1 MDKLSRRDFL
11 GYSAAAAAGG
21 ALLGSTGTA
30 LAAGLPGRRPQ
41 EVEEPHAGSTG
52 TVSIGMRATLT
63 SLTPFAI
70 QGYQWS
76 QMMGYV
82 LYDPLVE
89 VLADGSLAPVAAA
102 SWDTTSPTET
112 VINVRPGMLFHNGS
126 EVTAQDVAYSIA
138 ARCDPKV
145 MAVTNGRPVMSPKQ
159 WVGVTTAGKYKVI
172 VHTTTRVRILEQPQP
187 ILVVPNNAHS
197 RFNVNTQD
205 AGSGPFTLE
214 NFVSSSSL
222 EVAANPNYWDGEPK
236 IRSLTFRLFSDV
248 AEEALNIRSGEVQG
262 IYDVDPLNFKQVS
275 GVPNTK
281 VIREATYADWW
292 IIQMGEPPFDNPA
305 VRKAIRY
312 CFNMPLIN
320 KIAFGGLGT
329 HAWDAFGFYPKS
341 WQIST
346 KYTGGYDPAKA
357 AALLK
362 AAGVKT
368 PFNVGLTGIDTYQ
381 DSINEGQVIQ
391 QGLKAAGLTATFQ
404 APTINEW
411 LSLTYGKGN
420 FSGLAFNA
428 GNIPFP
434 FLNLFDYLVD
444 PSALLSAYT
453 KGSPNPSVAAL
464 YNKVESGADPQEP
477 ALLKQAQEVILNDAV
492 VYFMFGGPVNMIL
505 PENVHGVIVNG
516 YGDVRWHKAS
526 FS

>member
-1 MDKLSRRDFL
+1 M
-11 GYSAAAAAGG
+11 
-21 ALLGSTGTA
+21 
-30 LAAGLPGRRPQ
+30 
-41 EVEEPHAGSTG
+41 
-52 TVSIGMRATLT
+52 
-63 SLTPFAI
+63 
-70 QGYQWS
+70 
-76 QMMGYV
+76 
-82 LYDPLVE
+82 
-89 VLADGSLAPVAAA
+89 
-102 SWDTTSPTET
+102 
-112 VINVRPGMLFHNGS
+112 
-126 EVTAQDVAYSIA
+126 
-138 ARCDPKV
+138 
-145 MAVTNGRPVMSPKQ
+145 
-159 WVGVTTAGKYKVI
+159 
-172 VHTTTRVRILEQPQP
+172 
-187 ILVVPNNAHS
+187 PNNAHS

-205 AGSGPFTLE
+205 VGSGPFTLE

-222 EVAANPNYWDGEPK
+222 QVAANPNYWGGEPK

-281 VIREATYADWW
+281 VITEATYADWW

-320 KIAFGGLGT
+320 KVAFGGLGT
-329 HAWDAFGFYPKS
+329 HAWDAFGFYPQS

-404 APTINEW
+404 APTIDDW

-434 FLNLFDYLVD
+434 FLNLWDYLVD

-453 KGSPNPSVAAL
+453 KGPRTRAWLPSTTRS
-464 YNKVESGADPQEP
+464 NRQPTRRNQP
-477 ALLKQAQEVILNDAV
+477 C
-492 VYFMFGGPVNMIL
+492 
-505 PENVHGVIVNG
+505 
-516 YGDVRWHKAS
+516 
-526 FS
+526 

>member
-1 MDKLSRRDFL
+1 MGKLSRREFL
-11 GYSAAAAAGG
+11 GYSAAVAAGG
-21 ALLGSTGTA
+21 ALLGSTGSA
-30 LAAGLPGRRPQ
+30 FAAGLPGRRPQ
-41 EVEEPHAGSTG
+41 EVEEPHAGGTG
-52 TVSIGMRATLT
+52 TVAIGMRATLT

-112 VINVRPGMLFHNGS
+112 VINVRPGMLFHDGS
-126 EVTAQDVAYSIA
+126 EVTAEDVAYSIA

-172 VHTTTRVRILEQPQP
+172 VSTTTRVRILEQPQP

-205 AGSGPFTLE
+205 VGSGPFTLE

-222 EVAANPNYWDGEPK
+222 QVAANPNYWAGEPK

-281 VIREATYADWW
+281 VITEATYADWW

-320 KIAFGGLGT
+320 KVAFGGLGT
-329 HAWDAFGFYPKS
+329 HAWDAFGFYPQS

-404 APTINEW
+404 APTIDDW

-434 FLNLFDYLVD
+434 FLNLWDYLVD

-453 KGSPNPSVAAL
+453 KGAPNPSVAAL
-464 YNKVESGADPQEP
+464 YNKVESAADPQEP

-505 PENVHGVIVNG
+505 PENVQGVFVNG
-516 YGDVRWHKAS
+516 YGDVRWNKAS